1 MQILKFFIHNFIKEE
16 LSSIKYLYHGTSKG
30 AALNIQKIGYIKP
43 NRTGEEHPSISF
55 TEKLDYAKHYAN
67 AKGGTNKAII
77 LRTPLTNKFKLSDRI
92 QNNNGDEYISFD
104 SIPTNQLEVMTKLG
118 WMPLNKWNVIFDE
131 PLIKENSRADYL
143 KWKRKNVTLR
153 GMSDIGQEN
162 GGSAILGRGLYTAFL
177 SNKSMAKGYGDV
189 YFVVN
194 AIPKNPKIFNT
205 LNDWEIWFYNNLV
218 YSYSKLKGKSFPDK
232 RDFFES
238 TTIENEL
245 QKLGYDGVVIKG
257 REMVNYAPPDNV
269 LYFRTEYELENYYN
283 TVIAK

>member
-1 MQILKFFIHNFIKEE
+1 
-16 LSSIKYLYHGTSKG
+16 
-30 AALNIQKIGYIKP
+30 
-43 NRTGEEHPSISF
+43 
-55 TEKLDYAKHYAN
+55 
-67 AKGGTNKAII
+67 
-77 LRTPLTNKFKLSDRI
+77 
-92 QNNNGDEYISFD
+92 
-104 SIPTNQLEVMTKLG
+104 
-118 WMPLNKWNVIFDE
+118 
-131 PLIKENSRADYL
+131 
-143 KWKRKNVTLR
+143 
-153 GMSDIGQEN
+153 
-162 GGSAILGRGLYTAFL
+162 
-177 SNKSMAKGYGDV
+177 MAKGYGDV

>member
-1 MQILKFFIHNFIKEE
+1 MKSLKFFIYNFLKEE
-16 LSSIKYLYHGTSKG
+16 LSSIKYIYHGTSKG
-30 AALNIQKIGYIKP
+30 AALNIQKDGFMKP
-43 NRTGEEHPSISF
+43 NSTGEEHPSISF
-55 TEKLDYAKHYAN
+55 TEKLDYAKHYAK
-67 AKGGTNKAII
+67 AKGGTDKSMI

-92 QNNNGDEYISFD
+92 SNNKGYEYISFD
-104 SIPTNQLEVMTKLG
+104 LISTNQLEVMTKLG

-131 PLIKENSRADYL
+131 PLINEDNRSDYL

-177 SNKSMAKGYGDV
+177 SNKSMAKGYGEV

-218 YSYSKLKGKSFPDK
+218 YNYSKLKGKSFPDK

-245 QKLGYDGVVIKG
+245 QKLGYDGVLIKG
-257 REMVNYAPPDNV
+257 REMVNYTPPDNV